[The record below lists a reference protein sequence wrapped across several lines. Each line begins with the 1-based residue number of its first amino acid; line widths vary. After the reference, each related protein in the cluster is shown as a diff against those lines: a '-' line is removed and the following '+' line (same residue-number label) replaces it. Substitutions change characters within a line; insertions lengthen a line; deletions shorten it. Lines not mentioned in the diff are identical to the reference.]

1 MKHYAN
7 AQGIHCPVNCPVCH
21 YNGRV
26 FPARFR
32 RILLPAAGTIDRIT
46 NKSNHVIFLLDGAV
60 HISQGCNSV
69 YLKAGQCMFLP
80 RNASP
85 DIQATK
91 VSDVV
96 WLDFS
101 NRIVLGGHDV
111 LARIAMEC
119 VQELEESD
127 NTLPI
132 LGMTD
137 TMCRTLSGMQAVD
150 SPCWH
155 LLWHYELYLQMVS
168 GYTTKELAL
177 FFRPILQANDDF
189 RAFVTDNYE
198 MGDSLD
204 DIARKANLSKSYF
217 FQRFKQTFGMT
228 AHQWLMKQKEQ
239 KFLRMI
245 TSGQTDSKVLA
256 DKFGFKTQAGLYLF
270 CRRHFDCSFSELKR
284 QHKQKNHR
292 ISRNRNFCAKNNNF

>member
-91 VSDVV
+91 GPMSYGSISPTA
-96 WLDFS
+96 LC
-101 NRIVLGGHDV
+101 LG
-111 LARIAMEC
+111 
-119 VQELEESD
+119 
-127 NTLPI
+127 
-132 LGMTD
+132 D
-137 TMCRTLSGMQAVD
+137 TTYW
-150 SPCWH
+150 P
-155 LLWHYELYLQMVS
+155 E
-168 GYTTKELAL
+168 
-177 FFRPILQANDDF
+177 
-189 RAFVTDNYE
+189 
-198 MGDSLD
+198 
-204 DIARKANLSKSYF
+204 
-217 FQRFKQTFGMT
+217 
-228 AHQWLMKQKEQ
+228 
-239 KFLRMI
+239 
-245 TSGQTDSKVLA
+245 
-256 DKFGFKTQAGLYLF
+256 
-270 CRRHFDCSFSELKR
+270 
-284 QHKQKNHR
+284 
-292 ISRNRNFCAKNNNF
+292 